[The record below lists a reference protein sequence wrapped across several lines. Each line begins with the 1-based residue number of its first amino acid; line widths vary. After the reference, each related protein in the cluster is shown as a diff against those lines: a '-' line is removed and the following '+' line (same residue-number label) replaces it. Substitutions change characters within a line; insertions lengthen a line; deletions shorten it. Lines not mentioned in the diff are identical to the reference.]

1 MKNPVDY
8 EAGWTK
14 RVVNPVTGRVPS
26 TRELVMFDPLVPLLT
41 FRVSER
47 WFDWV
52 RWDEDCCEPE
62 VFLVMVK
69 LLRGAHQASWI
80 RSVGGALRLTSGREC
95 L

>member
-1 MKNPVDY
+1 
-8 EAGWTK
+8 
-14 RVVNPVTGRVPS
+14 
-26 TRELVMFDPLVPLLT
+26 MFDPLVPLLT

-47 WFDWV
+47 WFAWV

-69 LLRGAHQASWI
+69 LLRGALQAGCM
-80 RSVGGALRLTSGREC
+80 RSVGGALRLTSERER